1 MRELDPNS
9 QSGTGKTD
17 LFLRSA
23 MIAMTL
29 LAWPA
34 AYAHAFDA
42 GAIAVALEQ
51 AEALRPLRTVVIA
64 HDGKIVAE
72 HGYRGYTSK
81 DPTNIMSASKSIISA
96 LVGIAINKGILEG
109 TDQKIATILRSDMP
123 ENADP
128 RLSEITI
135 GNLLSMQSGL
145 RSVSGAQYGAWTES
159 RNWVRTVL
167 SQPFE
172 DRPGGGMI
180 YSTGSSH
187 LLSAILTKKTGRS
200 TRSLA
205 SEWLGP
211 LEGFRIASWDR
222 DPQGIYVGGNLM
234 QMSPRSLVAF
244 GELYRTGGVTPAGK
258 RLMSREWID
267 ESWKPRT
274 NSRFTGDEYGYGWF
288 TREISGEQVRYGW
301 GYGGQMLYIVPRLEL
316 TVVMTSDETSN
327 SARTGHRDALHA
339 LLAEIIAATR
349 TEVPKSEGN

>member
-1 MRELDPNS
+1 M
-9 QSGTGKTD
+9 
-17 LFLRSA
+17 FLRTA
-23 MIAMTL
+23 IFAVTL
-29 LAWPA
+29 LVSPA
-34 AYAHAFDA
+34 AMAQAIQTS
-42 GAIAVALEQ
+42 AIAAALER
-51 AEALRPLRTVVIA
+51 AEELKPLRTVVIA
-64 HDGKIVAE
+64 HKGRIAAE

-81 DPTNIMSASKSIISA
+81 SPTSIMSASKSIISA
-96 LVGIAINKGILEG
+96 LIGIAIDKGILEG
-109 TDQKIATILRSDMP
+109 TDQKIATVLRSDMP
-123 ENADP
+123 DNADP

-145 RSVSGAQYGAWTES
+145 RSTSGPQYGAWISS
-159 RNWVRTVL
+159 RNWVRAVL

-172 DRPGGGMI
+172 DDPGGGMI

-187 LLSAILTKKTGRS
+187 LLSAILTRKTGRS

-222 DPQGIYVGGNLM
+222 DPQGIYVGGNM
-234 QMSPRSLVAF
+234 MSMSPRSLLAF
-244 GELYRTGGVTPAGK
+244 GELYRNGGVTPDGK
-258 RLMSREWID
+258 RLISREWID
-267 ESWKPRT
+267 ASWQPRT

-288 TREISGEQVRYGW
+288 TREIGGEQVRYGW

-339 LLAEIIAATR
+339 LLAEIIAAIKASRAEPSKTDM
-349 TEVPKSEGN
+349 N

>member
-1 MRELDPNS
+1 M
-9 QSGTGKTD
+9 
-17 LFLRSA
+17 FLRSA
-23 MIAMTL
+23 ILAVSL
-29 LAWPA
+29 LVSPA
-34 AYAHAFDA
+34 ALAQAADTA
-42 GAIAVALEQ
+42 SITSALEK
-51 AEALRPLRTVVIA
+51 AEALKPLRTVVVA
-64 HDGKIVAE
+64 HRGKIIAE

-81 DPTNIMSASKSIISA
+81 DPTSIMSASKSVISA
-96 LVGIAINKGILEG
+96 LVGIAIDKGILQG
-109 TDQKIATILRSDMP
+109 TDQKIITVLGRDMP
-123 ENADP
+123 DNADP

-145 RSVSGAQYGAWTES
+145 RSISGEQYGTWTES
-159 RNWVRTVL
+159 KNWVRSVL

-172 DRPGGGMI
+172 DNPGGGMI

-211 LEGFRIASWDR
+211 LGGFRIAAWDR

-234 QMSPRSLVAF
+234 SMSPRSLLAF
-244 GELYRTGGVTPAGK
+244 GELYRNGGVTPSGK
-258 RLMSREWID
+258 RLISKEWID

-288 TREISGEQVRYGW
+288 TREISGEQIRYGW

-339 LLAEIIAATR
+339 LLSEIIAATKAMQA
-349 TEVPKSEGN
+349 TNPKADTN